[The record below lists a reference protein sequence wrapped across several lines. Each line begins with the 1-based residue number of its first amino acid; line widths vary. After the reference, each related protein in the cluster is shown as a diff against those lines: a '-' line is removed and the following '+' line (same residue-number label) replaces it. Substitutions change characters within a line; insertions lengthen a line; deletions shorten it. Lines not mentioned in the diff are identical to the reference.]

1 MYSDPVRPDLI
12 QLSPQQI
19 RLLTKDQTLLLNLSE
34 RVVTLFGEARKTQAQ
49 GRFAD
54 HAFRMFAILFIAH
67 EGASY
72 DTLYAGLY
80 CSEVCLRRVLTAAS
94 LKLREFQHEVAQ
106 RQAYLARLK
115 DSALEAEIKQIRRAV
130 KGEGGVA
137 EVLRAKGFGWMIQT
151 IYRKGYLMMAE
162 KTEQPVRP
170 GEHSTI

>member
-54 HAFRMFAILFIAH
+54 HAFRMLAILLIAH

-72 DTLYAGLY
+72 ETLYAGLY
-80 CSEVCLRRVLTAAS
+80 CSEVCLRRVLAAAS
-94 LKLREFQHEVAQ
+94 LKIREFQHEVAQ

-137 EVLRAKGFGWMIQT
+137 EVLKTKRFGWYVQT
-151 IYRKGYLMMAE
+151 IYRKGYILAAE
-162 KTEQPVRP
+162 PTR
-170 GEHSTI
+170 GR

>member
-1 MYSDPVRPDLI
+1 MYDESVSPDLI
-12 QLSPQQI
+12 HLSPQQI
-19 RLLTKDQTLLLNLSE
+19 RLLTPDQMLLLNVSE
-34 RVVTLFGEARKTQAQ
+34 QVVTLFGEARKTQAQ

-54 HAFRMFAILFIAH
+54 HAFRMLAILLIAH

-72 DTLYAGLY
+72 ETLYAGLY
-80 CSEVCLRRVLTAAS
+80 CSEVCLRRVLAAAS
-94 LKLREFQHEVAQ
+94 LKIREFQNEIAQ

-151 IYRKGYLMMAE
+151 IYRKGYVMMAE
-162 KTEQPVRP
+162 KTEQPLRP